1 MLMESCACRKIT
13 MTRLTHQRLKHM
25 HFVTPRWLHV
35 PMARAVVALLAVNAL
50 VAVAIAAPVPES
62 SASKSLLRQAITA
75 QQGGQWLTALA
86 DVRKAI
92 HAGNTGNAAINL
104 LIAAARQQHQIGAA
118 YLLVADLAAQHR
130 ISAAQS
136 RNIIQALIRRGPV
149 QKLPEQLISARHN
162 SGYGTQNQWAW
173 RDYLL
178 GVAAAECGQHQ
189 QAISWLNAARLAK
202 PKFWPATELLAQESA
217 AIYHFTVSQRILKS
231 AIKNGW
237 HAPQA
242 WQDIVGIYAAQ
253 DRLRKALIVAQ
264 EAAGKYP
271 TNPEFQV
278 LVARIYALREQQNI
292 QQIVLQRMVHR
303 FPHFTPAYLDLLEA
317 AQSRGDGP
325 LVENVSHQYIHQF
338 PGDVFSTVLQSR
350 LAAQQGNVKLASRIL
365 TEGLK
370 THPADAQ
377 LWLARIELALA
388 LKKTIQAV
396 SLARQALVLNP
407 DSLLLNQTLTQLL
420 AKHPNQAIAVARAF
434 AQRHLQSPTA
444 QQTYVQTLLQ
454 YKHFAACK
462 AFLYPLITRYPSA
475 RWIQQSWADYLDVSG
490 DYSGER
496 KFLLKVTSG
505 SVPRISDL
513 LQLATVD
520 YRLHDSSGAEAAYK
534 TVLRLEPENS
544 MAANDLGYTLT
555 VENKELPYAQ
565 KIIELAVKNHPGD
578 AASRDSLGWVLY
590 KQGHYHRAL
599 QQLKQA
605 VGLPGGQSPEGL
617 EHLGAAIDKL
627 GHSARAI
634 GIWTL
639 ALKQYTEFPKLSSHQ
654 KKIKLRIE
662 QRIKKAK
669 LFRDMQKAGGKMM

>member
-1 MLMESCACRKIT
+1 MLMESCACRKNT
-13 MTRLTHQRLKHM
+13 MTRLTPQRIKPI
-25 HFVTPRWLHV
+25 HFLAPRWV
-35 PMARAVVALLAVNAL
+35 YAPIARVLLAVL
-50 VAVAIAAPVPES
+50 VANAIASIAIAAPAPER
-62 SASKSLLRQAITA
+62 SASQTLLRQAIAA
-75 QQGGQWLTALA
+75 QQAGQWLTALA

-92 HAGNTGNAAINL
+92 HAGNTGNAAINV

-130 ISAAQS
+130 LNASQS
-136 RNIIQALIRRGPV
+136 QNIIRALIRQGPV
-149 QKLPEQLISARHN
+149 QKLPEQLISARNN

-189 QAISWLNAARLAK
+189 QAINWLNAARMAK
-202 PKFWPATELLAQESA
+202 PKFWPATELLARESA
-217 AIYHFTVSQRILKS
+217 AIYHFAIAQRILKS
-231 AIKNGW
+231 AIKSRW
-237 HAPQA
+237 HTQRA
-242 WQDIVGIYAAQ
+242 WQGIVGIYAAQ
-253 DRLRKALIVAQ
+253 DRLRKALILAQ

-271 TNPEFQV
+271 TNPEFQM
-278 LVARIYALREQQNI
+278 LVGRIYGLREQQNL
-292 QQIVLQRMVHR
+292 QQLVLQRTVHS
-303 FPHFTPAYLDLLEA
+303 FPHFTPAYLDLLEV
-317 AQSRGDGP
+317 AQSSGDDS
-325 LVENVSHQYIHQF
+325 LVENVSHRYIRNF
-338 PGDVFSTVLQSR
+338 PGDIFSTVLQSR
-350 LAAQQGNVKLASRIL
+350 LAAQQGHVVLASRIL
-365 TEGLK
+365 TEALK
-370 THPADAQ
+370 NHPANAQ
-377 LWLARIELALA
+377 LWLGRIELALA
-388 LKKTIQAV
+388 LKQPSKAI
-396 SLARQALVLNP
+396 SLTRQALVLNP

-420 AKHPNQAIAVARAF
+420 AKNPSQAIAVARAF
-434 AQRHLQSPTA
+434 AQRHLQSPSA

-454 YKHFAACK
+454 YRRFAACK
-462 AFLYPLITRYPSA
+462 AFLYPLITRYPTA
-475 RWIQQSWADYLDVSG
+475 RWIQQSWADYLDASG
-490 DYSGER
+490 KYPAER

-520 YRLHDSSGAEAAYK
+520 YQLHDSAGAEAAYK

-590 KQGHYHRAL
+590 KQGHYHHAL

-605 VGLPGGQSPEGL
+605 VELPGGQSPEGL
-617 EHLGAAIDKL
+617 EHLGAAINKL

-639 ALKQYTEFPKLSSHQ
+639 ALKQYAGIPKLSPHQ